1 MFRMDNLTGQ
11 LKRKSYIE
19 NASENERSLPKPKL
33 HISHEQLKHDTFLER
48 ELNHPGIDVKLTKRE
63 REILDFVLAG
73 HTNRQIAQKLFRTER
88 TIEYHRNRMMRKLG
102 AHNPIELVKRAIAMG
117 IV

>member
-1 MFRMDNLTGQ
+1 MDSFTGQ
-11 LKRKSYIE
+11 LKRKSYLE
-19 NASENERSLPKPKL
+19 NTSENEESLPKPKL
-33 HISHEQLKHDTFLER
+33 HISQEQIQFDNLLES
-48 ELNHPGIDVKLTKRE
+48 ELNHPGIDIILTKRE

-102 AHNPIELVKRAIAMG
+102 THNPIELVKRAIAMG

>member
-1 MFRMDNLTGQ
+1 MNSNSAQ
-11 LKRKSYIE
+11 LK
-19 NASENERSLPKPKL
+19 ERSHIEDATENGVALEEPKL
-33 HISHEQLKHDTFLER
+33 HTNLNRLNFDKLLESK
-48 ELNHPGIDVKLTKRE
+48 LNPPGVEVTLTKRE

-73 HTNRQIAQKLFRTER
+73 NTNKEIAQKLFRTER

-102 AHNPIELVKRAIAMG
+102 THNPIELVKRAIAMG